1 MNVASSNTPEAG
13 IFNFHSELLKLLGR
27 GHISLLAL
35 QEMDFPGGFQHTQ
48 TESLKLQQSVYRWSK
63 DFLEAS
69 KKRLCGDTMRE
80 ANSDEVVDLRKEN
93 TNLK

>member
-48 TESLKLQQSVYRWSK
+48 TESLKLQQSLQKAIVDATTGTGES
-63 DFLEAS
+63 
-69 KKRLCGDTMRE
+69 DTVQLGTWFTQHQ
-80 ANSDEVVDLRKEN
+80 ADLDK
-93 TNLK
+93 LKGY